1 MSEYTDI
8 TIRIPS
14 STPVV
19 DVERAV
25 SAARRRL
32 PDDCQ
37 VGIGVNEQPK
47 QGGGTVDR
55 ELLEELQRGYWLL
68 YGKESSVSREAIMR
82 ARAIFRYVYDH
93 LKGQEQ

>member
-25 SAARRRL
+25 SAARRQL
-32 PDDCQ
+32 PSDCQ
-37 VGIGVNEQPK
+37 VGIGVDE

-55 ELLEELQRGYWLL
+55 ELLGELQRGYELL
-68 YGKESSVSREAIMR
+68 HGDESFVSKEAIVR

>member
-37 VGIGVNEQPK
+37 VGIGVDEQSK

-55 ELLEELQRGYWLL
+55 ELLEEGRTN
-68 YGKESSVSREAIMR
+68 E
-82 ARAIFRYVYDH
+82 
-93 LKGQEQ
+93 

>member
-1 MSEYTDI
+1 MTEKAYTEV
-8 TIRIPS
+8 TLRIPS

-25 SAARRRL
+25 SAARRHL

-37 VGIGVNEQPK
+37 AGIGVDEQLK

-55 ELLEELQRGYWLL
+55 ELLGEGRSNE
-68 YGKESSVSREAIMR
+68 
-82 ARAIFRYVYDH
+82 
-93 LKGQEQ
+93 